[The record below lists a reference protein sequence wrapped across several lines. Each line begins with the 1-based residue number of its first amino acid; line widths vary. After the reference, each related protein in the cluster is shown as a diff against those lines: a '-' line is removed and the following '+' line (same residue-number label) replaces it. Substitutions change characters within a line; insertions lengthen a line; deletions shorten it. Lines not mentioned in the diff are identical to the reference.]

1 MLRAAAASDPSE
13 ADLPMKIAMLDNKI
27 TKECYD
33 LDKDIPIVMLESEN
47 TEYVYECRTY
57 R

>member
-1 MLRAAAASDPSE
+1 MLRAAATSYPSD
-13 ADLPMKIAMLDNKI
+13 ADLPMRIAMLDNEI

-33 LDKDIPIVMLESEN
+33 LDKDTPIEMLESDK
-47 TEYVYECRTY
+47 TEYFYECRTY